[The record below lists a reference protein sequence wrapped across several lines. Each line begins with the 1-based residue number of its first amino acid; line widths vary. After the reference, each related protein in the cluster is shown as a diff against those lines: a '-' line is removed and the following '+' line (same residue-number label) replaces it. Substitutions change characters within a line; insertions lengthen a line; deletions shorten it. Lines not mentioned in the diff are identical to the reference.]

1 MNSED
6 KSIISLFFSRSERAI
21 TAVSDKYG
29 LYCGKIAMNI
39 LQNEADKEETLND
52 TWLKAWN
59 TIPPQNPNP
68 LKTYLG
74 MLTRTIAINRYSYYK
89 AQKRN
94 GSFDVLLSE
103 LEEVIPSSRAE
114 QEFETG
120 EIQKSINEFL
130 KKTDKASRIIF
141 VRRYYYA
148 DSIADI
154 AKFFGFSESKVK
166 SSLFRTRT
174 KLRDFLEKE
183 GIEI

>member
-74 MLTRTIAINRYSYYK
+74 MLTRTIPINPYNYYK

-94 GSFDVLLSE
+94 GRFDILLSE
-103 LEEVIPSSRAE
+103 L
-114 QEFETG
+114 
-120 EIQKSINEFL
+120 
-130 KKTDKASRIIF
+130 
-141 VRRYYYA
+141 
-148 DSIADI
+148 
-154 AKFFGFSESKVK
+154 
-166 SSLFRTRT
+166 
-174 KLRDFLEKE
+174 
-183 GIEI
+183 

>member
-21 TAVSDKYG
+21 TAVSNKYG
-29 LYCGKIAMNI
+29 LYCGIIAMNI

-94 GSFDVLLSE
+94 SSFDVLLSE
-103 LEEVIPSSRAE
+103 LEDVIPSSPAE
-114 QEFETG
+114 QEYEEG
-120 EIQKSINEFL
+120 EIYKSINEFL

>member
-1 MNSED
+1 MCIRDRE
-6 KSIISLFFSRSERAI
+6 
-21 TAVSDKYG
+21 Y
-29 LYCGKIAMNI
+29 
-39 LQNEADKEETLND
+39 EA
-52 TWLKAWN
+52 
-59 TIPPQNPNP
+59 
-68 LKTYLG
+68 
-74 MLTRTIAINRYSYYK
+74 
-89 AQKRN
+89 
-94 GSFDVLLSE
+94 
-103 LEEVIPSSRAE
+103 
-114 QEFETG
+114 G
-120 EIQKSINEFL
+120 EIYKSINEFL

>member
-89 AQKRN
+89 AQK
-94 GSFDVLLSE
+94 
-103 LEEVIPSSRAE
+103 
-114 QEFETG
+114 
-120 EIQKSINEFL
+120 
-130 KKTDKASRIIF
+130 KKTAAF
-141 VRRYYYA
+141 
-148 DSIADI
+148 
-154 AKFFGFSESKVK
+154 
-166 SSLFRTRT
+166 
-174 KLRDFLEKE
+174 
-183 GIEI
+183 